1 MTAQNLPHIQG
12 SILTPFSDGFELAN
26 DRNSLLSI
34 LTPAYIFLPSAYSDI
49 PPILHFASSHSPKLE
64 VVVKCGGCH
73 SSTWA
78 STDQGIVID
87 LSQLTGVRLS
97 EDKQTIV
104 VQGGA
109 NWGHVYE
116 VASKANIDV
125 VGAPWWFVGVG
136 GSLVGGAQGHIT
148 PQYGQGIDNMLGA
161 TVVLADGQIV
171 QTSATKEPDLFWAI
185 RGTLP
190 LEREQL
196 YIDFL

>member
-1 MTAQNLPHIQG
+1 MSAQNLPHIQG
-12 SILTPFSDGFELAN
+12 SILTPLSDGFELAN
-26 DRNSLLSI
+26 DRNSLLSV
-34 LTPAYIFLPSAYSDI
+34 LRPAYIFQPSAYSDI

-64 VVVKCGGCH
+64 VVVKSGGCH

-87 LSQLTGVRLS
+87 LSRLTSVRLS

-116 VASKANIDV
+116 VASKANVDV

-148 PQYGQGIDNMLGA
+148 PQYGQGIDNMVGA
-161 TVVLADGQIV
+161 TVVLADGRIV
-171 QTSATKEPDLFWAI
+171 TTSETEEPDLFWAI
-185 RGTLP
+185 RGMFP
-190 LEREQL
+190 LEHEGT
-196 YIDFL
+196 